1 MTPFDTKAQHVLENE
16 RVFLRPMVEADIQHL
31 LPYALNEP
39 EIWHYSLQAASS
51 EEKMENYIR
60 TAVEKRIVSDSYPFI
75 VFDKKTNQY
84 TGSTRFYDIQEVHD
98 TVQIG
103 YTWYGKAFQRS
114 GLNWNCKFLLL
125 QFAFDVLG
133 MHRVEFRAD
142 ALNSKS
148 IKAIIGIGCTKEGI
162 LRQNVSTDTGQRRD
176 SIVLSI
182 LKDEWTPS
190 IKSELFERL

>member
-1 MTPFDTKAQHVLENE
+1 MTRFDTKAQHVLEND
-16 RVFLRPMVEADIQHL
+16 RVILRPMVEVDLQHL

-39 EIWHYSLQAASS
+39 EIWHYSLQAANSQ
-51 EEKMENYIR
+51 EKMEKYIR
-60 TAVEKRIVSDSYPFI
+60 TATEKRVIGDSYPFI
-75 VFDKKTNQY
+75 VLDKLTTQY
-84 TGSTRFYDIQEVHD
+84 AGSTRFYDIQEIHD

-103 YTWYGKAFQRS
+103 YTWYGKAFQRT

-142 ALNSKS
+142 ALNSRS
-148 IKAIIGIGCTKEGI
+148 IKAMIGIGCTKDGI
-162 LRQNVSTDTGQRRD
+162 LRQNVSTDSGLRRD

-182 LKDEWTPS
+182 LKDEWTTS

>member
-103 YTWYGKAFQRS
+103 YTWYGKAFQRT